1 MYSTMVCIT
10 MARRSPNPEGAN
22 QWVVDPRQEMFLSSY
37 LNPNS
42 ETWGNALQS
51 ALKAGYTQQTA
62 ESIISRAPKW
72 IVESLGDNILLQKAS
87 ANLHTALVG
96 GLDDPEKG
104 GRPLQ
109 YKATEFVLKGLQ
121 KNKWG
126 DKADP
131 ATNNIFVKEIIIN
144 KANESND

>member
-1 MYSTMVCIT
+1 

-37 LNPNS
+37 LNPQS

-62 ESIISRAPKW
+62 ESIICRAPKW
-72 IVESLGDNILLQKAS
+72 LVESLGDNILLQKAS
-87 ANLHTALVG
+87 RNLGIALEG
-96 GLDDPEKG
+96 GLDDQEKG

-109 YKATEFVLKGLQ
+109 MRATEFVLKGLQ

-126 DKADP
+126 DKIDP
-131 ATNNIFVKEIIIN
+131 TTNNIFVKEINII
-144 KANESND
+144 KANDSDNTTS

>member
-1 MYSTMVCIT
+1 MCIT

-22 QWVVDPRQEMFLSSY
+22 QWVIDPRQELFLSNY
-37 LNPNS
+37 LNPQS

-87 ANLHTALVG
+87 RNLEMALEG
-96 GLDDPEKG
+96 QLDDPEKG

-109 YKATEFVLKGLQ
+109 MRATEFVLKGLQ

-126 DKADP
+126 DKTDP
-131 ATNNIFVKEIIIN
+131 TTNNIFVKEIIIN

>member
-1 MYSTMVCIT
+1 MCIT

-37 LNPNS
+37 LNPQS

-87 ANLHTALVG
+87 RNLGMALEG
-96 GLDDPEKG
+96 QLDDPERGKKEI
-104 GRPLQ
+104 Q

-131 ATNNIFVKEIIIN
+131 TTNNIFVKEIIIN

>member
-1 MYSTMVCIT
+1 
-10 MARRSPNPEGAN
+10 MAKRNNPNGAN
-22 QWVVDPRQEMFLSSY
+22 QWVIDPRQELFLSSY
-37 LNPNS
+37 LNPQS

-51 ALKAGYTQQTA
+51 GLKAGYSQEYSESLTA
-62 ESIISRAPKW
+62 QMPQWLSEG
-72 IVESLGDNILLQKAS
+72 LGDNILLQKAS

-126 DKADP
+126 DKVDP
-131 ATNNIFVKEIIIN
+131 TMNNIFVKEIIIN
-144 KANESND
+144 KANEIDH